1 MTAIHPDLSPASI
14 APTSQRVARRRL
26 QDLVRADAIVC
37 AVGGFALLA
46 AADAISE
53 LAGVATTGPVRAV
66 GAFLVV
72 LGMGLA
78 WLGSTGDDAR
88 QRWIPLSAAGDIAW
102 ALASFAL
109 AFVADLSAAGRALIL
124 VQGVLVLAIGEAKLV
139 LRRRAGDL

>member
-14 APTSQRVARRRL
+14 TPTSQSVARRRL

-37 AVGGFALLA
+37 AVSGFALLA
-46 AADAISE
+46 AADALAD

-78 WLGSTGDDAR
+78 WLGSAGDDAR

-109 AFVADLSAAGRALIL
+109 AFVADLSGPGRALIL

-139 LRRRAGDL
+139 LRRRAGER

>member
-1 MTAIHPDLSPASI
+1 MPSC
-14 APTSQRVARRRL
+14 APS
-26 QDLVRADAIVC
+26 
-37 AVGGFALLA
+37 GGFALLA
-46 AADAISE
+46 AADAISD

-78 WLGSTGDDAR
+78 WLGSAGDDAR

-109 AFVADLSAAGRALIL
+109 AFVADLSAAGT
-124 VQGVLVLAIGEAKLV
+124 GVDPGP
-139 LRRRAGDL
+139 RRPGAGHR